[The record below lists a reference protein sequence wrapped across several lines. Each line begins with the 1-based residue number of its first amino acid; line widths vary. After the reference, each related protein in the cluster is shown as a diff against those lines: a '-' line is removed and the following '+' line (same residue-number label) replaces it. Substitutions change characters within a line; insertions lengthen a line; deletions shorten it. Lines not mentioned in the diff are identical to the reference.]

1 MSEEDDMS
9 TPIDD
14 ELEEMQDESFVPA
27 APASPAPAK
36 KEEKL
41 LKPPK
46 LPKLK
51 PEEILKEKTPLS
63 FNALAVLA
71 AGFISN
77 SPQLYGC
84 FGSFA
89 EKLQNPYVKT
99 IISVI
104 IYIIIVIGY
113 TKFVSK

>member
-14 ELEEMQDESFVPA
+14 ELEEMHDVPFEPVAPA
-27 APASPAPAK
+27 APAPAK

-41 LKPPK
+41 PK
-46 LPKLK
+46 LPQLK
-51 PEEILKEKTPLS
+51 PDEILKEKTPLS

-104 IYIIIVIGY
+104 IYVIIVVGY

>member
-9 TPIDD
+9 SPIDD
-14 ELEEMQDESFVPA
+14 ELEEY
-27 APASPAPAK
+27 
-36 KEEKL
+36 EEPVL
-41 LKPPK
+41 ENIPEEREKPVLSKMKTPK
-46 LPKLK
+46 LPDLK
-51 PEEILKEKTPLS
+51 PDELLNEKTPLS

-71 AGFISN
+71 AGFFTN
-77 SPQLYGC
+77 SPQLASC

-99 IISVI
+99 VLTVLV
-104 IYIIIVIGY
+104 YIIIVIGY